1 MTRIAHLTDL
11 HLLERRPEARAF
23 RDRLRIQTISQGRP
37 VDPARPRARLRRA
50 LAAARA
56 ARVDHVVVTGD
67 LTEDGAA
74 EQFEALAEELHAGPF
89 APHEVTLVP
98 GNHDGYGSARAFTD
112 ALAGPLAA
120 FRPTSRPGT
129 VVEVGGA
136 QVVALSTT
144 IHQHWLR
151 AAGEL
156 GEAQRRR
163 VRDVLYG
170 REDRGV
176 TVLAMHHPPF
186 GFGLRL
192 GWLEGLLDLG
202 FVRALLRPFRSAHV
216 LCGHVHRRGDHRLG
230 GARHA
235 RLHTAAS
242 VAEDDRAL
250 RLFDVVGD
258 RLVPADA
265 AVPFGAALTTY
276 RAAQPA
282 EA

>member
-11 HLLERRPEARAF
+11 HLLERRPEARGF
-23 RDRLRIQTISQGRP
+23 QDRLRIRTVSQGRP

-50 LAAARA
+50 LAEAHA

-67 LTEDGAA
+67 LTEDGARG
-74 EQFEALAEELHAGPF
+74 QFEALAEELHASPF
-89 APHEVTLVP
+89 APERVTLVP
-98 GNHDGYGSARAFTD
+98 GNHDGYGSAGAFTD
-112 ALAGPLAA
+112 ALGGPLAA
-120 FRPTSRPGT
+120 FRCTSRPGT

-136 QVVALSTT
+136 HVVALSTT

-170 REDRGV
+170 RERRGA

-186 GFGLRL
+186 SFGLRL

-202 FVRALLRPFRSAHV
+202 FVRSLLRPFRSAHV

-230 GARHA
+230 PARHA
-235 RLHTAAS
+235 RVHTAGS

-250 RLFDVVGD
+250 RVYDVVD
-258 RLVPADA
+258 ERLVPADA
-265 AVPFGAALTTY
+265 PVPWATTLTAY
-276 RAAQPA
+276 RAAAPA